1 MKCNRKTY
9 KSLYTCALHS
19 VIAVL
24 TAALFILSLH
34 LHSYAAETV
43 SRPDYAKRVLELV
56 NYEREKAG
64 VAMLS
69 WSEIPVSASRLR
81 ADEAAVS
88 FSHERPDGR
97 SFYTAFDDTG
107 CHTYMAVGEN
117 LATGQRTPEE
127 FVAAWMS
134 SDSHRANILNSDFKE
149 LGVSCIDTGDT
160 LIWVQEFY
168 TGRTAPDIKS
178 ILNFRKL
185 PDHLPRQA
193 YIISH
198 CRYCHLPAFFGE
210 LPLPACFLLPEAGF
224 FTE

>member
-1 MKCNRKTY
+1 MH
-9 KSLYTCALHS
+9 SLLTF
-19 VIAVL
+19 L
-24 TAALFILSLH
+24 TAAIFILSGH
-34 LHSYAAETV
+34 LHSFAAETV

-64 VAMLS
+64 AGMLS
-69 WSEIPVSASRLR
+69 WSEIPASASRLR

-117 LATGQRTPEE
+117 LAAGQRTPEE
-127 FVAAWMS
+127 VVAAWMS
-134 SDSHRANILNSDFKE
+134 SDSHRANILNNDFKE

-168 TGRTAPDIKS
+168 TGGAAPDI
-178 ILNFRKL
+178 I
-185 PDHLPRQA
+185 HA
-193 YIISH
+193 
-198 CRYCHLPAFFGE
+198 E
-210 LPLPACFLLPEAGF
+210 LP
-224 FTE
+224 